1 MSVLGCAPASLHPT
15 YDSPV
20 SVRLYL
26 AVTAKPFA
34 SGTVGSGIALLGKG
48 LWQSAFKRWIST

>member
-26 AVTAKPFA
+26 AVTARPFA
-34 SGTVGSGIALLGKG
+34 SGTVGFRIVMPGKG
-48 LWQSAFKRWIST
+48 SWQSAFKRWIST